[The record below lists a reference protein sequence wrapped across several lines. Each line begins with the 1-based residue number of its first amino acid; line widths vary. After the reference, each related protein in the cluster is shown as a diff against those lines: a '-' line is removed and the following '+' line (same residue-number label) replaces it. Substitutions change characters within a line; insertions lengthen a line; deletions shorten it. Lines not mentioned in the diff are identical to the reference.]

1 MDVARDRINKWY
13 EEGISDIP
21 LDLSNLGL
29 EKLPHLPSNLVKLNC
44 SNNRLTVLE
53 DLPELLQYLNCSK
66 NQIYLIEELPLN
78 CRYIDCSY
86 NQLRTL
92 PRLPID
98 CVYLNIS
105 HNQFDSLPKLPDTI
119 EYINY
124 FNNNIDD
131 KVYDDLVLMP
141 NVKNI
146 NGAVI
151 SFIDPVV
158 PIPYTYSQIPSPKL
172 KISKCIYKNTMQDVE
187 EYLMKSKDNI
197 VTGSDTF
204 YNCCKRSNI
213 TNVYRKVKFM
223 KTEYSLLPCINRWV
237 NNNDFRK
244 LLNKQY
250 VIFKFIDSDIQFEGT
265 NIAYIIPY
273 TMDDY
278 TMNE

>member
-1 MDVARDRINKWY
+1 MDVAKDRIDKWY
-13 EEGISDIP
+13 ADGMDDMI

-29 EKLPHLPSNLVKLNC
+29 SDLPNLPANLIKLNC
-44 SNNRLTVLE
+44 SSNNLTILK
-53 DLPELLQYLNCSK
+53 DLPEGLQYLNCSR
-66 NQIYLIEELPLN
+66 NQIYLIEEFPFN
-78 CRYIDCSY
+78 CKYVDCSF

-92 PRLPID
+92 PSLPID

-105 HNQFDSLPKLPDTI
+105 HNQFDEIPSLPDTI

-124 FNNNIDD
+124 FNNNISDE
-131 KVYDDLVLMP
+131 VYDDLVLMP
-141 NVKNI
+141 NIKNI

-151 SFIDPVV
+151 SFLDEKT
-158 PIPYTYSQIPSPKL
+158 PIPYSYSQIPSPKM

-187 EYLMKSKDNI
+187 EYLNKSRDNI

-204 YNCCKRSNI
+204 YNCCKRSSI
-213 TNVYRKVKFM
+213 TNPRNKVKLM

-244 LLNKQY
+244 LLNNRY
-250 VIFKFIDSDIQFEGT
+250 VIFKFIDSDIQIEGI
-265 NIAYIIPY
+265 NISYIIPY

-278 TMNE
+278 TSI